1 MLQQRF
7 DRSNLA
13 IADEQNFRNHAL
25 LSPLLNFTLFSLV
38 GYDLVVLRSL
48 LTIRVISLFFKM
60 SLIHDH
66 FEASIVVIFILASDF
81 MYGILFR
88 THLSVFS
95 AID

>member
-1 MLQQRF
+1 M
-7 DRSNLA
+7 
-13 IADEQNFRNHAL
+13 
-25 LSPLLNFTLFSLV
+25 
-38 GYDLVVLRSL
+38 LRSL

-66 FEASIVVIFILASDF
+66 FEASIVVISILASGF
-81 MYGILFR
+81 IYGILFR